1 MRLSSN
7 QLIFLL
13 VGTCLCLGG
22 CAHREKDK
30 PEGAEYTPV
39 NERPPPA
46 SEYWQQRGKQ
56 DEMDRRIEERNRGR

>member
-1 MRLSSN
+1 MRPSRS

-13 VGTCLCLGG
+13 VITCLGG

-30 PEGAEYTPV
+30 PQGAEYTPV
-39 NERPPPA
+39 NERPPSA

-56 DEMDRRIEERNRGR
+56 DEIDRRIEERNQGRR